1 MLECKI
7 YTASCVGNSSNCLY
21 PDEIKVCDRDSFNK
35 AISFDHVTA
44 QFTNSYRSKDNF
56 ISSTCIPMDCD
67 NDHSDVGKDWVTPF
81 DVALAFPNVC
91 FYASYSRN
99 HMKDK
104 HGKCARP
111 RFHVYFPIEEVSDAK
126 AYVELKTRIQSVF
139 PYFDS
144 NALDAARFLYG
155 VKTPLVELYDGEKT
169 ITDFLSEEDFS
180 EFDAGTEEI
189 PSGQRNSRLSHIAGK
204 LIKRYGATD
213 ETHEKFLRE
222 AERCNPPLPDA
233 ELSKIWYSAKKFG
246 LKVASQE
253 GYIPPSEYGKSYEE
267 YKPDDLTDIAM
278 AEVFAKHNK
287 NKAVYTMS
295 AGWLYWTGKKWEA
308 SELKVM
314 KLYMLIAKKVLKNA
328 GIEFKTA
335 YEEFVQAESSGDKEQ
350 ADKAKSEVNRAKQY
364 LSFAKKMNDH
374 SKVSGILKLAKSML
388 EVANEELDRDA
399 FILNTPCGIVD
410 LKTGMLKAHDPCLY
424 CTKMTAVCP
433 SQENMGLWQTTL
445 DMVTAGDKEFQTFLQ
460 SHAGSTL
467 IGQVF
472 EESLLLVYGSG
483 GNGKSTV
490 FNAEAHVLGDYAGKI
505 PAESLT
511 TRAKNV
517 KVDLAEL
524 CGKRFILASET
535 EEGQRLS
542 ISMLKQIAS
551 VDDISAERKYY
562 APFTFTPSHSTIL
575 YTNHLP
581 KVGSNDK
588 GTWRRIFVA
597 PFTKEIKNP
606 KTDYVDELLQKAG
619 GAILQWMIEGA
630 KIYIQNSYKFP
641 ICKVVEQA
649 KDAYRAENDWIGHF
663 ITDYCIK
670 GVNETEM
677 SRSLYLSYR
686 QWANL
691 NGEYV
696 RNDRDFSKAL
706 LLAGYSKKRTGK
718 GYQWCG
724 LSINPNLQAQEDFL

>member
-21 PDEIKVCDRDSFNK
+21 TSEIKVCDRDSFNK

-44 QFTNSYRSKDNF
+44 QFTNGYRSKDNF

-126 AYVELKTRIQSVF
+126 AYVELKTKIQSVF

-155 VKTPLVELYDGEKT
+155 VKTPQVELYEGEKT
-169 ITDFLSEEDFS
+169 ITDFLSEEAFS

-213 ETHEKFLRE
+213 EAHEKFLRE

-267 YKPDDLTDIAM
+267 YKPKDLTDIGM
-278 AEVFAKHNK
+278 AEVFSKHNK
-287 NKAVYTMS
+287 GKAIYTMS
-295 AGWLYWTGKKWEA
+295 SGWLYWTGKKWES
-308 SELKVM
+308 SELKAM
-314 KLYMLIAKKVLKNA
+314 KLYMDTAKKVLRNA
-328 GIEFKTA
+328 GFEYKEIYKKFI
-335 YEEFVQAESSGDKEQ
+335 QAETTGDKE
-350 ADKAKSEVNRAKQY
+350 KISKEKSKVNQVKQY
-364 LSFAKKMNDH
+364 LTFAKKMNDH
-374 SKVSGILKLAKSML
+374 SKVSGILKLARSML
-388 EVANEELDRDA
+388 EVANEMLDSNA
-399 FILNTPCGIVD
+399 FILNTPNGIVD
-410 LKTGMLKAHDPCLY
+410 LKTGTIKPHDPSFY
-424 CTKMTAVCP
+424 CTKMTSVP
-433 SQENMGLWQTTL
+433 VSSENMNLWLDTL
-445 DMVTAGDKEFQTFLQ
+445 NEVTGSDKEFQTFLQ
-460 SHAGSTL
+460 CHAGSTL

-490 FNAEAHVLGDYAGKI
+490 FNSEAHVLGDYAGKI

-551 VDDISAERKYY
+551 VDDIAAERKYY
-562 APFTFTPSHSTIL
+562 APFSFKPSHSTIL

-588 GTWRRIFVA
+588 GTWRRIQVA
-597 PFTKEIKNP
+597 PFNREIKNP
-606 KTDYVDELLQKAG
+606 KTDYVDELIKKAG
-619 GAILQWMIEGA
+619 GAILKWMIEGA
-630 KIYIQNSYKFP
+630 KVYAENNYKFP
-641 ICKVVEQA
+641 SCKVVEQA
-649 KDAYRAENDWIGHF
+649 KNVYRAENDWIGHF
-663 ITDYCIK
+663 VSECCIK
-670 GVNETEM
+670 GVNESEM
-677 SRSLYLSYR
+677 SRSLYLAYR

-691 NGEYV
+691 NGEYI
-696 RNDRDFSKAL
+696 RSDRDFSKAL
-706 LLAGYSKKRTGK
+706 LLAGYTKKRTNK
-718 GYQWCG
+718 GYRWSG
-724 LSINPNLQAQEDFL
+724 LSINQNLDAEEDFL